1 MLSQK
6 SLRARFVLQLASAG
20 AMLIVIFSVILYHYI
35 EISIFENVA
44 LSLTNEAKRL
54 EHFTK
59 EQIGQLRPENIK
71 LQALDVKIKKAQF
84 SYNDDKT
91 ELSLHYPTKFGSLL
105 LEKSTKEY
113 SKIVDQILSN
123 IIFINATAIF
133 LILFYALFLSRI
145 LLLPIRSLALRL
157 SKLNENFLKGVESTQ
172 FPSEFEPLANS
183 INRLIERI
191 QGFSKYQ
198 KELFIGAAHELKTPL
213 AVMKTKNE
221 VTMLKERSNEQYIEA
236 LKQNNI
242 SIDQMNKMV
251 SSILEIGRGEAA
263 QFEKP
268 TKVDITEFLDN
279 ICHNFASL
287 ARERKIKII
296 TRLKP
301 NELKINI
308 QTTLFTHI
316 VQNFLQN
323 SIKFSPDGANIL
335 VSSKLLL
342 NTFEIHI
349 SDEGCGIDESKD
361 LFAPFKRYG
370 KAGGSGLGL
379 FLAKN
384 AADALGAKIDIKNR
398 KDGKNGSIA
407 SFYLKIN

>member
-1 MLSQK
+1 MFSQK
-6 SLRARFVLQLASAG
+6 SLRARFILQLASAG

-44 LSLTNEAKRL
+44 LSLTNEAKHL

-59 EQIGQLRPENIK
+59 EQIWQVNLENIK
-71 LQALDVKIKKAQF
+71 LQTLDEKIKKPQF
-84 SYNDDKT
+84 SYNEDKSQ
-91 ELSLHYPTKFGSLL
+91 LKLHYPTKFGSLL
-105 LEKSTKEY
+105 LVKSTKEY

-236 LKQNNI
+236 LKQNNV

-268 TKVDITEFLDN
+268 VRVDIIEFLSN

-287 ARERKIKII
+287 SRPRKIKII

-301 NELKINI
+301 NELKIYI

-370 KAGGSGLGL
+370 KASGSGLGL
-379 FLAKN
+379 FLAKS
-384 AADALGAKIDIKNR
+384 AADALGAKIEIKNR

-407 SFYLKIN
+407 SFYLRIN

>member
-6 SLRARFVLQLASAG
+6 SLRARFILQLASAG

-44 LSLTNEAKRL
+44 LSLTNEAKHL

-59 EQIGQLRPENIK
+59 EQIGQLRLENIK

-236 LKQNNI
+236 LK
-242 SIDQMNKMV
+242 
-251 SSILEIGRGEAA
+251 
-263 QFEKP
+263 
-268 TKVDITEFLDN
+268 
-279 ICHNFASL
+279 
-287 ARERKIKII
+287 
-296 TRLKP
+296 
-301 NELKINI
+301 
-308 QTTLFTHI
+308 
-316 VQNFLQN
+316 
-323 SIKFSPDGANIL
+323 
-335 VSSKLLL
+335 
-342 NTFEIHI
+342 
-349 SDEGCGIDESKD
+349 
-361 LFAPFKRYG
+361 
-370 KAGGSGLGL
+370 
-379 FLAKN
+379 
-384 AADALGAKIDIKNR
+384 
-398 KDGKNGSIA
+398 
-407 SFYLKIN
+407 